1 MEKLKS
7 RFYLFIHFNFITGFL
22 YALYHFLITPRAT
35 LAQRRMW
42 AYESWIIFSFYC
54 LFLFLILVDQEV
66 KFSLDKFKRI
76 LLVNL
81 ILLVFPWGLF
91 LLLAPANLLNMLKL
105 NSIYWRILGGFSL
118 LGAIIYYLP
127 YRFYDWKWT
136 RYILIFGFIDNFIA
150 GLIVFVLFLLGR
162 SPFIVLGAVPLLFY
176 FSFFF
181 LQQAK
186 HYDSKKS

>member
-22 YALYHFLITPRAT
+22 YAFYHFLITPRAT
-35 LAQRRMW
+35 LEQRRLW

-54 LFLFLILVDQEV
+54 LFLFLILIDQEV
-66 KFSLDKFKRI
+66 KFNLDKFKRI

-91 LLLAPANLLNMLKL
+91 LLLAPANLLTMLEL

-118 LGAIIYYLP
+118 LGAVIYYLP
-127 YRFYDWKWT
+127 YQFYDWKWT

-150 GLIVFVLFLLGR
+150 GMIIFILFLLG
-162 SPFIVLGAVPLLFY
+162 SLPFIVLGAVPLLFY

-181 LQQAK
+181 LKQAK
-186 HYDSKKS
+186 HYELEKN